1 MTEPTPDEAVLRSE
15 ERLRELEL
23 DYRRLAVEAER
34 HRAEADGL
42 LDTLRELTAPTPG
55 GLDLAA
61 VLEQLRGLL
70 QFDHALIL
78 RRSNNH
84 ELSVV
89 ASTAPGLANL
99 VFPID
104 GFLSRVL
111 DGTTLATFDVSMIPE
126 WPETE
131 GLVEVPVVAG
141 MHVPLQADVDAG
153 VLVCTHHERGHFTAP
168 LVELGTRFAP
178 IAAQILQQVRLQAAL
193 VEERDLLDERVRDR
207 TAELLKAK
215 ELAEAADQAKSDFLA
230 NMSHEIRTPLN
241 AILGTGELLRSSD
254 LDEEQHEFVT
264 TMQSGGQALLS
275 VVNDVLDFSKIEA
288 GRLDLTF
295 APAEV
300 AALIDEAV
308 GPHRTAAQAKGLEIV
323 VTIEADTPSHVFTDQ
338 LRFGQVLGNLVSN
351 AVKFT
356 SSGDVRVIVDRDDNH
371 DVRVG
376 VHDSG
381 IGIAEDDWAH
391 LFKPFSQVDTSTTRR
406 FGGTGLGLVIC
417 RRLVTLLGGRIWGE
431 STVGSGS
438 SFWFT
443 FSSALGATASR
454 TRIVEALHGRTVT
467 ANGLAA
473 AREREVALLLGE
485 HGAELVGATSTD
497 AAPEAATTMHA
508 DSDADLDLGPIAHLR
523 DDEILARLVNRIETA
538 AREAEEAVDHF
549 APNDEPLRVL
559 LVEDN
564 IVNQTVGVMLVERLG
579 HHVEV
584 AGDGEVALTKVSE
597 KPYDL
602 VLMDIQMPVMDG
614 VETSREIRRRCPDP
628 LQRPRIVALTAH
640 ALKGDREKYLE
651 LGMDDYIAKPVQAAE
666 LSLVLSKGRHRADRK
681 PVPRTPLH

>member
-1 MTEPTPDEAVLRSE
+1 MSGPTPDEALLRSE
-15 ERLRELEL
+15 ERQRELEL
-23 DYRRLAVEAER
+23 DYRRLSVEAER

-42 LDTLRELTAPTPG
+42 LDTLRELTAPNPG
-55 GLDLAA
+55 GLNLAA

-78 RRSNNH
+78 RRANDN

-89 ASTAPGLANL
+89 ATTTPELAEL

-126 WPETE
+126 WPSTD
-131 GLVEVPVVAG
+131 GLVEVPIVAG
-141 MHVPLQADVDAG
+141 MHVPLQADADAG
-153 VLVCTHHERGHFTAP
+153 ILVCTHHERGHFTAP

-193 VEERDLLDERVRDR
+193 IEERDLLDERVRER

-241 AILGTGELLRSSD
+241 AILGTGELLQGSE
-254 LDEEQHEFVT
+254 LDDEQHEFVA
-264 TMQSGGQALLS
+264 TMQSGGQALLR

-288 GRLDLTF
+288 GRLDLSFT
-295 APAEV
+295 AVDLAD
-300 AALIDEAV
+300 LIDDTI
-308 GPHRTAAQAKGLEIV
+308 GPHRPAAQAKGLA
-323 VTIEADTPSHVFTDQ
+323 IEVSVDTNAPAHVFTDR

-356 SSGDVRVIVDRDDNH
+356 ESGTVRVIVDRDDNG

-381 IGIAEDDWAH
+381 IGIADDDWDH

-438 SFWFT
+438 TFWFT
-443 FSSALGATASR
+443 VSSPLGAAAS
-454 TRIVEALHGRTVT
+454 TTQTVEALHGRLVFTQASGEERVGEIR
-467 ANGLAA
+467 ALLDAHGAKLVDAAGENVLELGLA
-473 AREREVALLLGE
+473 
-485 HGAELVGATSTD
+485 D
-497 AAPEAATTMHA
+497 
-508 DSDADLDLGPIAHLR
+508 HLR
-523 DDEILARLVNRIETA
+523 DDEILAALVNQI
-538 AREAEEAVDHF
+538 EAETSGPDDEADHLS
-549 APNDEPLRVL
+549 PSDEPLRVL

-564 IVNQTVGVMLVERLG
+564 IVNQTVGLMLIERLG
-579 HHVEV
+579 HRVEV
-584 AGDGEVALTKVSE
+584 AGDGMAALE
-597 KPYDL
+597 MLAAKPYDL

-614 VETSREIRRRCPDP
+614 VETARELRRRCPDP
-628 LQRPRIVALTAH
+628 MTRPRIVALTAH
-640 ALKGDREKYLE
+640 ALKGDREKYLA
-651 LGMDDYIAKPVQAAE
+651 LGLDDYISKPVQGAE

-681 PVPRTPLH
+681 PIPTSRFS